1 MNEALCAV
9 LSIDLTT
16 RQRGEAFLRN
26 AQSCDPHFFS
36 ALLMA
41 SDPATGLPEA
51 ARLLAATQLKNEA
64 VRHWKSGAAH
74 SHERLALRTALA
86 TRLTQ
91 PEPSLRVGVQLALA
105 VARVMRSEA
114 GAGEA
119 SVLESFASTLSCTT
133 LPSHAL
139 LAQVP
144 DREAGPLNRLYKDY
158 HAQYPY

>member
-74 SHERLALRTALA
+74 SPERLALRTALA

-91 PEPSLRVGVQLALA
+91 PEPSLRVGAISILEYDFQRYERAA
-105 VARVMRSEA
+105 SFTCSKCRRPSRRHHGIISANQ
-114 GAGEA
+114 GAPTP
-119 SVLESFASTLSCTT
+119 SYHSST
-133 LPSHAL
+133 
-139 LAQVP
+139 Q
-144 DREAGPLNRLYKDY
+144 RRRLQRYD
-158 HAQYPY
+158 A